1 MIFGVVSKNWLTM
14 KSEGTGKPKPSGVSS
29 RPREK
34 GEARRPSLA
43 RTMQQTAARL
53 RRDFAPRIAQD
64 PQKFKRLAVSHLRR
78 YLPPG
83 PGRPAGDA
91 VTLALEFRKQGLE
104 WKQIYP
110 QCIPG
115 HAQLTSAVRRQA
127 ESNLRGACRSRR
139 NTARRRKARHD
150 FSAATTPPANV
161 PSIAPPDSGL
171 QLKT

>member
-1 MIFGVVSKNWLTM
+1 
-14 KSEGTGKPKPSGVSS
+14 
-29 RPREK
+29 
-34 GEARRPSLA
+34 
-43 RTMQQTAARL
+43 MQQTAARL

-64 PQKFKRLAVSHLRR
+64 PQEFKRLAVSFLRR

-91 VTLALEFRKQGLE
+91 VTLALELRKQGME
-104 WKQIYP
+104 WKQLYP
-110 QCIPG
+110 HCISG
-115 HAQLTSAVRRQA
+115 HAQLVPAVRRQA

-139 NTARRRKARHD
+139 NTTRRRKSRQG